1 MEYSAI
7 VRIYIDSAE
16 IAAIKTALASGYV
29 YGVTTNPTLLRRA
42 GLRVAEVR
50 ALVQE
55 ALGLGAR
62 EIHLQTGAAGTRGMI
77 QEGEGLAR
85 LDPARVVVK
94 IPATAEG
101 YAAAAA
107 LGAQGVRVT
116 LTAVYTVRQAI
127 LAGSVGA
134 AYIAVYLGR
143 SRDAGLDPFGLVGQ
157 MQHIFDTQR
166 LPVAI
171 LAASVRD
178 PAEVETLAALGVATV
193 TLPPAV
199 LAALL
204 DSPAT
209 AAAAAAFLAD
219 AEAIHCPG
227 S

>member
-1 MEYSAI
+1 
-7 VRIYIDSAE
+7 VRIYIDSAD
-16 IAAIKTALASGYV
+16 IAAIRAALASGYV

-42 GLRVAEVR
+42 GVR
-50 ALVQE
+50 QAAVPGLAQAALAQ
-55 ALGLGAR
+55 GAR
-62 EIHLQTGAAGTRGMI
+62 EIHLQTYAPDTRGMI
-77 QEGEGLAR
+77 DEGATLAR

-94 IPATAEG
+94 IPATAAG
-101 YAAAAA
+101 YAAAAVLHA
-107 LGAQGVRVT
+107 AGVRVT

-157 MQHIFDTQR
+157 MQRVLDAQR
-166 LPVAI
+166 LPVEI

-178 PAEVETLAALGVATV
+178 PAEVETLAALGVTAV

-199 LAALL
+199 LGGLL

-209 AAAAAAFLAD
+209 AAAAAAFLED
-219 AEAIHCPG
+219 AEAIQ
-227 S
+227 

>member
-1 MEYSAI
+1 
-7 VRIYIDSAE
+7 VRIYIDSADL
-16 IAAIKTALASGYV
+16 AAIRAALASGYV

-42 GLRVAEVR
+42 GLRR
-50 ALVQE
+50 AAVPGLAGA
-55 ALGLGAR
+55 ALELGAR
-62 EIHLQTGAAGTRGMI
+62 EIHLQTYAPDTRGMI
-77 QEGEGLAR
+77 DDGAMLAR

-94 IPATAEG
+94 IPATGAG
-101 YAAAAA
+101 YAAAAVLHA
-107 LGAQGVRVT
+107 AGVRVT
-116 LTAVYTVRQAI
+116 LTAVYTVRQVI

-143 SRDAGLDPFGLVGQ
+143 SRDAGLDAFGLVGQ
-157 MQHIFDTQR
+157 MQRVLDAQR
-166 LPVAI
+166 LPVEI

-209 AAAAAAFLAD
+209 AEAAAAFLAD
-219 AEAIHCPG
+219 AEAIQ
-227 S
+227 

>member
-1 MEYSAI
+1 M
-7 VRIYIDSAE
+7 RIYIDSAE
-16 IAAIKTALASGYV
+16 IEAIRAALASGYV
-29 YGVTTNPTLLRRA
+29 HGVTTNPTLLRRA
-42 GLRVAEVR
+42 GVRQAAVPGLAQVAL
-50 ALVQE
+50 AQ
-55 ALGLGAR
+55 GAR
-62 EIHLQTGAAGTRGMI
+62 EIHLQTVAADTRGMI
-77 QEGEGLAR
+77 HQGEALAR

-107 LGAQGVRVT
+107 LHGAGVRVT

-143 SRDAGLDPFGLVGQ
+143 SRDAGLDAFGLIGQ
-157 MQHIFDTQR
+157 MQRVLDAQR
-166 LPVAI
+166 LPVEI

-178 PAEVETLAALGVATV
+178 PAEVETLAALGVAAV

-199 LAALL
+199 LGGLL

-219 AEAIHCPG
+219 AEAIQ
-227 S
+227 

>member
-1 MEYSAI
+1 

-16 IAAIKTALASGYV
+16 IGAIAAALASGYV

-42 GLRVAEVR
+42 GRRVADVPGL
-50 ALVQE
+50 AQE
-55 ALGLGAR
+55 ALGQGAR
-62 EIHLQTGAAGTRGMI
+62 EIHLQTMAPDTPSMI
-77 QEGEGLAR
+77 REGEALAR
-85 LDPARVVVK
+85 IDPARVVVK
-94 IPATAEG
+94 IPATVAG
-101 YAAAAA
+101 YGAAAI
-107 LGAQGVRVT
+107 LGATGVRVT

-157 MQHIFDTQR
+157 MQHIFATQR

-178 PAEVETLAALGVATV
+178 PEEVETLAALGVAAV

-219 AEAIHCPG
+219 AEAIQ
-227 S
+227 

>member
-1 MEYSAI
+1 VEYSAI

-42 GLRVAEVR
+42 GLRVAEVP
-50 ALVQE
+50 ALAQE
-55 ALGLGAR
+55 ALGRGAR

-77 QEGEGLAR
+77 QEGAALAR

-143 SRDAGLDPFGLVGQ
+143 SRDAGLDPFGLIGQ

-178 PAEVETLAALGVATV
+178 PVEVETLAALGVAAV

-209 AAAAAAFLAD
+209 AAAVAAFLAD
-219 AEAIHCPG
+219 AEAIQ
-227 S
+227 